1 MLPFLDAWRELIN
14 CGNEVIQSVQP
25 SPVQKHRIL
34 EIPLTTIPRN
44 SPPPKQKAFKARS
57 SPISIPLTNI
67 DKKFDT
73 NKPNTPSS
81 TSSFTFP
88 SPVPQTTPSKAKCV
102 VVIHADISTQSNPST
117 KTIETSKKNVECIS
131 HISPSSSPTT
141 PKSQTPI
148 LAIPQKYETFQKS
161 TQFEQREVSLTP
173 PVPNN
178 SPTTNT

>member
-14 CGNEVIQSVQP
+14 CGNEVMQSVQP

-44 SPPPKQKAFKARS
+44 SPPPKQKAFKAKS
-57 SPISIPLTNI
+57 SPTSIPLTNI

-73 NKPNTPSS
+73 KKPNTPSS

-102 VVIHADISTQSNPST
+102 TLILAEIFITRNL
-117 KTIETSKKNVECIS
+117 KSKNDVECIS
-131 HISPSSSPTT
+131 HISPPSSPTT

-148 LAIPQKYETFQKS
+148 LVIPQRYETFQKS

>member
-1 MLPFLDAWRELIN
+1 MLPFPDAWRELIN

-44 SPPPKQKAFKARS
+44 SPPPKQKALKARS

-67 DKKFDT
+67 DKKIDT

-131 HISPSSSPTT
+131 HISPPSSPTT

-148 LAIPQKYETFQKS
+148 LAIPQKYETYQKS